1 LVVEGRLPGDFRTFQ
16 KCLIEAGYSTA
27 NTCRAAAGKDSP
39 AAKMARRRRHAV
51 MASALTG
58 DCLRRHRVPTA
69 ASRPHLAEERKAV
82 RVQPAKF
89 GVRLLVIGHGTVS
102 LAAT

>member
-1 LVVEGRLPGDFRTFQ
+1 MVGSRLLGDFRTFQ

-27 NTCRAAAGKDSP
+27 NTCRAAAGKDPP

-51 MASALTG
+51 MASALAA
-58 DCLRRHRVPTA
+58 DCLRRHRVPTQPRRHIWRRA
-69 ASRPHLAEERKAV
+69 KAV